1 MRNNVLQYFVALPKR
16 VEDDVERQ
24 QKEARGAVEGNVP
37 VVGGPPL
44 HHLTRHRR
52 HQPAP
57 AQLLLAEV
65 VAHEIYV
72 VFLDGNVDSR
82 ILQNLLGFFV
92 ELEVICEKQFR
103 LLHVVTAIKH
113 FYGELLQHPFDILE
127 LVLILLMMN

>member
-1 MRNNVLQYFVALPKR
+1 MAFPKW
-16 VEDDVERQ
+16 VENDVERQ
-24 QKEARGAVEGNVP
+24 QEEAGGAVESNVP

-44 HHLTRHRR
+44 HHPPGHRR

-82 ILQNLLGFFV
+82 IFENLLRFFV
-92 ELEVICEKQFR
+92 EFEVICEKQCR
-103 LLHVVTAIKH
+103 LLHVVTAI
-113 FYGELLQHPFDILE
+113 
-127 LVLILLMMN
+127 